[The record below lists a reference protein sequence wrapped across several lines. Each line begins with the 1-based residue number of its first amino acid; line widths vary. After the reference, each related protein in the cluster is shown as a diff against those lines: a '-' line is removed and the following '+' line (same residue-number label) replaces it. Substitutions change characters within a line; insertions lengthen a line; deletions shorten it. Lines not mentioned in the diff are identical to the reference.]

1 MDLEDVMK
9 TLAQTYWE
17 RSATDP
23 ELLAMVAEMRRDSTA
38 IAAIAEAQDGALF
51 SVEPAAFDRI
61 LRQEAG
67 R

>member
-9 TLAQTYWE
+9 TLAQTYWG
-17 RSATDP
+17 RPAIDA
-23 ELLAMVAEMRRDSTA
+23 ELLAMVGEMRRDSTA

-61 LRQEAG
+61 LRQEVG